1 MEGRTLEPERTG
13 AKSPPSAIRGRVLSD
28 HELLRGALDVIEGL
42 AHDVLQGRSSFGPE
56 LKRRTRELAQRVHTH
71 MELEERILVP
81 ALYEADAWG
90 RERVERLH
98 EDHARQRQIMDVL
111 RNWHP
116 WSDRSTV
123 ELALIVWGFARL
135 LREDMASEESV
146 SLGEDVL
153 RDDPI
158 RTDVEP
164 D

>member
-1 MEGRTLEPERTG
+1 M
-13 AKSPPSAIRGRVLSD
+13 
-28 HELLRGALDVIEGL
+28 IEDL
-42 AHDVLQGRSSFGPE
+42 ARDVLQGRSSVGPE
-56 LKRRTRELAQRVHTH
+56 LHKRTHELEQRLRTH

-81 ALYEADAWG
+81 ALHEADAWG
-90 RERVERLH
+90 KERVELLH
-98 EDHARQRQIMDVL
+98 EDHARQRQVMDIL

-123 ELALIVWGFARL
+123 ELALIVWGFACL

-158 RTDVEP
+158 RTDMEP